1 MATAQGF
8 EFVGILLIIG
18 CVVGWLAATIVQGT
32 GLGKFADIAIG
43 VVGAFIG
50 GQLVDTE
57 QGLVVDAL
65 IGGPIGA
72 VLLLLVARFA
82 APWIGPLL
90 R

>member
-1 MATAQGF
+1 MATAEGF
-8 EFVGILLIIG
+8 EFVGVILIIG

-32 GLGKFADIAIG
+32 GLGKLADIAIG

-50 GQLVDTE
+50 GELVASG
-57 QGLVVDAL
+57 QGAVVDAF
-65 IGGPIGA
+65 IGSPIGA
-72 VLLLLVARFA
+72 VLLLLVVRFA